1 MEKKKDVSKSGLI
14 SVMHS
19 EGKLI
24 PIIIVAVVG
33 IALLLI
39 GGVFESNRA
48 QNTDLDS
55 SQSVSTDA
63 QIQSENLFVSYEAEL
78 EEKIRLLCTQ
88 VGGVGEVRVSV
99 YINEMFDYVSTGEAD
114 SPYLTLCAPKISG
127 IGIVC
132 DGGNDPNVKKE
143 LTMLV
148 STAFSVGSNKIY
160 ITGT

>member
-1 MEKKKDVSKSGLI
+1 MEKKKESGKSGFLQM
-14 SVMHS
+14 MHK
-19 EGKLI
+19 EGKLV
-24 PIIIVAVVG
+24 PLIIAAAVG

-39 GGVFESNRA
+39 GGAFGGERIEDTGVDN
-48 QNTDLDS
+48 
-55 SQSVSTDA
+55 SQSASADA
-63 QIQSENLFVSYEAEL
+63 QLDNESLFTSYEAEL
-78 EEKIRLLCTQ
+78 EEKIRRLCAE

-99 YINEMFDYVSTGEAD
+99 YINEMFDYVNTGGAD

-143 LTMLV
+143 LTMLI